1 MSDLIKYVGERRK
14 YEVDVSLAMSPGENI
29 FSLHSI
35 TESTNE
41 LDIDIEDPTSNI
53 VSFFVSGG
61 TTLKEYNI
69 IIKFTTDQSA
79 DLEVRLTL
87 LVR

>member
-1 MSDLIKYVGERRK
+1 MSDLIKYAGERRK
-14 YEVDVSLAMSPGENI
+14 YEIDVSLAMSPGENL

-41 LDIDIEDPTSNI
+41 LDIDAETPTANI

-61 TTLKEYNI
+61 TTLSEYNI
-69 IIKFTTDQSA
+69 VIKFTTDQGA
-79 DLEVRLTL
+79 DLEARITL